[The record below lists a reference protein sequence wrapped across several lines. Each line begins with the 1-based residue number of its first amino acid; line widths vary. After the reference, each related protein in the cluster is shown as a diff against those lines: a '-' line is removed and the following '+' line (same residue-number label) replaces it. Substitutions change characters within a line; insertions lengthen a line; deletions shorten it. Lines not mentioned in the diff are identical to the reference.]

1 MGNPK
6 KNFLYN
12 IIYQVLILIIPL
24 ITAPYLARV
33 VGADGVGIYSY
44 TYSIV
49 YYFMLLTLLGV
60 NNYGNRTIAKVREDK
75 EKTSKTF
82 WSIYLLQLSMGII
95 MILAYIAYILFFD
108 NSYKLYA
115 SIEVLFI
122 VSAMLDI
129 NWFFFGM
136 EEFKKT
142 ITRNT
147 IVKIANVILIFL
159 LVKSIND
166 LWKYTLIMAGMT
178 LFGQLILWS
187 FLRNKINFVK
197 ISISDIKKHIK
208 PNLVLFIP
216 VIAIS
221 LYKMMDKIMLGSISN
236 VTEVGYYENAEKIIG
251 IPMTLI
257 TALGTVMLP
266 RVSNLISK
274 GSIEKVNDYISKSIK
289 FVMFMSF
296 AMCFGLIAIGYN
308 FAPIYFGK
316 SFQKTGV
323 LIMMLAVTLPFL
335 SFANVIRTQYLIPKE
350 KDKVYIISV
359 SLGAITNLIMNFIFI
374 PIISS
379 VGACIGTI
387 AAEFVVMFYQ
397 AFSVRKELNILKY
410 IKDITPFLSKT
421 IVMLIIIYPLNLICM
436 NNLLRL
442 AAQIIVGIIIYSLLN
457 IKYINSL
464 INYKKLFKKIPIIK
478 KYLRK
483 KEI

>member
-60 NNYGNRTIAKVREDK
+60 NNYGNRTIAKVRDDK

-82 WSIYLLQLSMGII
+82 WSIFLLQLSMGII
-95 MILAYIAYILFFD
+95 MILAYILYILMFD
-108 NSYKLYA
+108 NSYRLYA
-115 SIEVLFI
+115 SIEILFI

-147 IVKIANVILIFL
+147 IVKIVNVVLIFT
-159 LVKSIND
+159 LVRSIND

-187 FLRNKINFVK
+187 FLRNKIKFVK
-197 ISISDIKKHIK
+197 VSIRDIKSHIK
-208 PNLVLFIP
+208 PNLILFIP

-274 GSIEKVNDYISKSIK
+274 GSIEKVNDYISKSIE

-296 AMCFGLIAIGYN
+296 AMSFGLIAIGYN
-308 FAPIYFGK
+308 FAPIYFGE
-316 SFQKTGV
+316 SFQKTGI
-323 LIMMLAVTLPFL
+323 LIMLLAITLPFL

-350 KDKVYIISV
+350 KDKIYIISV
-359 SLGAITNLIMNFIFI
+359 CLGAVVNLVINFLLI
-374 PIISS
+374 PKFQSI
-379 VGACIGTI
+379 GACIGTI
-387 AAEFVVMFYQ
+387 LAEFTVMFYQ
-397 AFSVRKELNILKY
+397 TISVRRELNILKY
-410 IKDITPFLSKT
+410 LRNIFPFLLKT
-421 IVMLIIIYPLNLICM
+421 IVMFAVIYSLNLI
-436 NNLLRL
+436 NINKLLRL
-442 AAQIIVGIIIYSLLN
+442 GIQVISGVTIYSLLN
-457 IKYINSL
+457 INYINSL
-464 INYKKLFKKIPIIK
+464 VNFKKIFKKIPILK
-478 KYLRK
+478 KIRK
-483 KEI
+483 K